1 MPHVERHSSWS
12 SSLRTLAGP
21 TSYAFLITT
30 IVALL
35 GWVGSCERRQPA
47 LRRVDHLAC
56 HLLEAS
62 EVDPARHRIR
72 QHGLEHEIALAGERR
87 LDDQLLRARDAAQVL
102 AEDRRRARDVAAAD
116 AVAVGRAHALDDD
129 AVGEVGR

>member
-21 TSYAFLITT
+21 TSYAFLITCT
-30 IVALL
+30 SISF
-35 GWVGSCERRQPA
+35 SCECGQPA

-62 EVDPARHRIR
+62 EVDPAGHRVR
-72 QHGLEHEIALAGERR
+72 QHGLEHEVALAGERGF
-87 LDDQLLRARDAAQVL
+87 DDELLRARDAAQVL
-102 AEDRRRARDVAAAD
+102 AEDRRRTRDV
-116 AVAVGRAHALDDD
+116 
-129 AVGEVGR
+129 